1 MKTFIKATEFWL
13 PSRDRATLE
22 LGGGWYGAGSQM
34 ARVSREM
41 CFGRGEGLPGRAW
54 ELGAPVVLH
63 GFEGSYFR
71 RTAAALADGL
81 TCGIALPI
89 FLGEYLSSVVV
100 FFCGDDEDHAG
111 AIELWHN
118 DPKISKDLTLSDG
131 HYGRTGDTFEFISR
145 RTSFR
150 PGIGL
155 PGMAWQQ
162 RAPVFLPDLGR
173 GAGFLR
179 GDSATK
185 VGINRGLALPCAT
198 PGHEQFVLAFLSAM
212 GTPIARRMEIWRAD
226 GDGRTLTL
234 RDGFCETAGPLLN
247 DGESAPR
254 LEPGQGSIGLCWLNG
269 TPGIASEL
277 SSEPGPGGRT
287 AGLTS
292 MVVIPVLAD
301 ARFVAAVA
309 LYF

>member
-1 MKTFIKATEFWL
+1 MTE
-13 PSRDRATLE
+13 S
-22 LGGGWYGAGSQM
+22 
-34 ARVSREM
+34 
-41 CFGRGEGLPGRAW
+41 
-54 ELGAPVVLH
+54 APVAK
-63 GFEGSYFR
+63 GS
-71 RTAAALADGL
+71 ADGGVSALATRRLIEVAVPLPFFGTL
-81 TCGIALPI
+81 TFDA
-89 FLGEYLSSVVV
+89 
-100 FFCGDDEDHAG
+100 AG
-111 AIELWHN
+111 ATRHPVVRGSRVLVAVR
-118 DPKISKDLTLSDG
+118 
-131 HYGRTGDTFEFISR
+131 GRRVIGVCTGDTPADSPSR
-145 RTSFR
+145 A
-150 PGIGL
+150 PEKAEKIKPIEDVL
-155 PGMAWQQ
+155 DAE
-162 RAPVFLPDLGR
+162 PVFLPDLGR

-212 GTPIARRMEIWRAD
+212 GTPIAPRMEIWRAD

-277 SSEPGPGGRT
+277 ASEPGPGGRT